1 MEGMAGTATAAV
13 TELQPATVSG
23 TMGSNMTTALRLG
36 TAALLLIFAASAAA
50 TPVTPATQPLTLDGM
65 TIYVGVLPAAMITGH
80 APEHPEETM
89 HGGVPGGSHQFH
101 LVVTLFD
108 AASGARITGAQVK
121 ARVAELGLAG
131 TEQVLEPMAIA
142 DTETYGGYFRLAG
155 DNPFRIA
162 LEIRRSDG
170 GQVTRAEFEY
180 RQPWVAR

>member
-1 MEGMAGTATAAV
+1 
-13 TELQPATVSG
+13 
-23 TMGSNMTTALRLG
+23 MGSNMTTALRLG

-131 TEQVLEPMAIA
+131 TERVLEPMAIA

-180 RQPWVAR
+180 RHPWVAR